1 MCGTWQRLLKRPS
14 KPVTITK
21 YAWLVCCLWK
31 HNLAPTWGGR
41 GLIIPPYHR
50 GSLPSVQH
58 IGIVMF
64 IPQELVGEEL
74 ALEQDSLHRGV
85 QNWDATPTF
94 RQHLSKSLRKWLVR
108 GEKSSGGRGRWSG
121 DSTVRG
127 SLRVVPRVP
136 AASEAR
142 RPRGGRSETS
152 GAGTRDWSPVSGFHC
167 DATSVLCGW
176 FERKASS
183 IHSFTGA
190 YSPGWTFSLPF
201 GVSWSHTHTDTR

>member
-1 MCGTWQRLLKRPS
+1 MAETSETSIKTCHYNDICVACLLFVETQS
-14 KPVTITK
+14 CSD
-21 YAWLVCCLWK
+21 L
-31 HNLAPTWGGR
+31 GGR

-94 RQHLSKSLRKWLVR
+94 RQHLSKSWRKWLVR
-108 GEKSSGGRGRWSG
+108 GERSSGGRGRWSG

-127 SLRVVPRVP
+127 SLHVVPRVP

-152 GAGTRDWSPVSGFHC
+152 GAGTRDWSPVSEFTVTQRQYCVVGLKGKLVVF
-167 DATSVLCGW
+167 S
-176 FERKASS
+176 
-183 IHSFTGA
+183 HS
-190 YSPGWTFSLPF
+190 
-201 GVSWSHTHTDTR
+201 